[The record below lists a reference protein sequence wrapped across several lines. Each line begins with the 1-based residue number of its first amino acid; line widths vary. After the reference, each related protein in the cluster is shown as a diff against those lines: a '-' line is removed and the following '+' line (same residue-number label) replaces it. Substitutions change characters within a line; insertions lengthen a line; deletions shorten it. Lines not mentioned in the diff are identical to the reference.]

1 MENSKAWYLSRT
13 VWAVIVMAVAAML
26 NQFGFGTISEGDQQN
41 LVAIILSVVQGVAAI
56 VAIIGR
62 AVASTKIT
70 LA

>member
-1 MENSKAWYLSRT
+1 MESKAWYLSKT

-41 LVAIILSVVQGVAAI
+41 LVAIILSVVQGVASI

-62 AVASTKIT
+62 AVATTKIT